1 VTALSPLPSGT
12 PHHSDP
18 RHLSRSA
25 YSSTS
30 SRAYD
35 PSLCRHILYVVENET
50 PWESLLAQICHE
62 LLEAGSARLPF
73 DPDDLDVTAGAELA
87 QEASTRLQ
95 RPVQI
100 REVDGILTAKLP
112 DWPATSR
119 ELEVSMREI
128 RREIQDIGG
137 TVQLTP

>member
-1 VTALSPLPSGT
+1 
-12 PHHSDP
+12 
-18 RHLSRSA
+18 
-25 YSSTS
+25 
-30 SRAYD
+30 
-35 PSLCRHILYVVENET
+35 VENET
-50 PWESLLAQICHE
+50 PWESLLAEICQE
-62 LLEAGSARLPF
+62 LLDTGSARLPL

-100 REVDGILTAKLP
+100 KEVDGILTAKIT
-112 DWPATSR
+112 DWPATAA

-128 RREIQDIGG
+128 RRKIEDLGG